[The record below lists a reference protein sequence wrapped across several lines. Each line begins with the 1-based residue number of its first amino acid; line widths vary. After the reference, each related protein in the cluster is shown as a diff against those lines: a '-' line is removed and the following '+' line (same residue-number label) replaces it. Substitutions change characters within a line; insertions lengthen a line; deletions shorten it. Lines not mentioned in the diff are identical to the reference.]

1 MKYIITCI
9 SSGLSKEIN
18 SNNYTKF
25 NKILYF
31 YASHPNYKI
40 TTGAVEWKIK
50 KVLKR
55 QKQILLKR
63 LLEVNKQLQLLT
75 KYY

>member
-18 SNNYTKF
+18 SNDYTKF

-40 TTGAVEWKIK
+40 TTGDVEWKIK
-50 KVLKR
+50 KS
-55 QKQILLKR
+55 
-63 LLEVNKQLQLLT
+63 
-75 KYY
+75 

>member
-1 MKYIITCI
+1 MKYIVTCI

-18 SNNYTKF
+18 SSNYTKLEID
-25 NKILYF
+25 KIIYF

-50 KVLKR
+50 KS
-55 QKQILLKR
+55 
-63 LLEVNKQLQLLT
+63 
-75 KYY
+75 

>member
-40 TTGAVEWKIK
+40 TTGAEIADLVGMYKAT
-50 KVLKR
+50 LF
-55 QKQILLKR
+55 
-63 LLEVNKQLQLLT
+63 N
-75 KYY
+75 